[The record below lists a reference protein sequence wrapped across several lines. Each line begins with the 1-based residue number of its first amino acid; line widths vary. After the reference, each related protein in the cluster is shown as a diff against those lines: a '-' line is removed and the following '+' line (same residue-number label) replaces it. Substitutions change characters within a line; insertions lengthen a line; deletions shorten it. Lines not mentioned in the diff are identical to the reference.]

1 MNMHICYCYH
11 VFSPIKGGVEENII
25 NVSRELIK
33 KGNRVT
39 VITSNIPNRP
49 NKEFIHGIEV
59 IRTKPLFS
67 IFKTPIMPEYKKS
80 LSSIDADI
88 IHAHGTIPNISD
100 VAIFYAAKNNIPSVL
115 TYHFDGNAD
124 SMIGNLFAEFYNRFI
139 NRKVV
144 SKADKIIS
152 TSKSYAETSMV
163 LKDFL
168 DKIEIIPN
176 GVDLNRFNPKIEV
189 GNIREKYNLPSE
201 NIILHVGR
209 FVKYKGLEYLIRSMK
224 YVEHGTLIIAG
235 KGKLEKHLKEIVRD
249 EDLKNVKFLGY
260 ISDEDLPKLYRVSDI
275 YVLPSITRGENFGIS
290 ALEAMA
296 CGVPVIAS
304 DLPGVRELVRDDCGM
319 KVKPKDTLGIAE
331 KINEI
336 LCDDGLRFEMG
347 KTARKNAENYN
358 WADISK
364 KVMDVYKEVNNIRIG

>member
-1 MNMHICYCYH
+1 MHICYCYH
-11 VFSPIKGGVEENII
+11 VFYPTKGGVEENII

-33 KGNRVT
+33 NGHKVS

-49 NKEFIHGIEV
+49 EKEIIEGIEV
-59 IRTKPLFS
+59 LRAKTLFS
-67 IFKTPIMPEYKKS
+67 IFKTPIMPEYRKL
-80 LSSIDADI
+80 LSRVDADI
-88 IHAHGTIPNISD
+88 IHTHGTIPNVSD
-100 VAIFYAAKNNIPSVL
+100 VAILYAAKNNTPSVL

-124 SMIGNLFAEFYNRFI
+124 STVGDLFAVFYNHFI

-152 TSKSYAETSMV
+152 TSKSYAETSIV

-168 DKIEIIPN
+168 DKVEIIPN
-176 GVDLNRFNPKIEV
+176 GVDLNRFNPKIAV

-201 NIILHVGR
+201 NIIFNVGR
-209 FVKYKGLEYLIRSMK
+209 FVKYKGLEYLIKAMK
-224 YVEHGTLIIAG
+224 YVEHGTLIVAG
-235 KGKLEKHLKEIVRD
+235 KGKLERHLKQIIRD
-249 EDLKNVKFLGY
+249 EKLKNVKFLGY
-260 ISDEDLPKLYRVSDI
+260 IPDDDLPKLYRVSDV

-304 DLPGVRELVRDDCGM
+304 DLPGVRELVRDDCGI
-319 KVKPKDTLGIAE
+319 KVKPKNILGLAE

-336 LCDDGLRFEMG
+336 LSDYALRLEMV
-347 KTARKNAENYN
+347 KNARKNAENYN
-358 WADISK
+358 WKVISK
-364 KVMDVYKEVNNIRIG
+364 KVMDVYDGVIK

>member
-1 MNMHICYCYH
+1 MHICYCYH
-11 VFSPIKGGVEENII
+11 VFYPVKGGVEENIL

-39 VITSNIPNRP
+39 VVTSNIPNRP
-49 NKEFIHGIEV
+49 NKEFIDGIEV

-67 IFKTPIMPEYKKS
+67 IFKTSIMPDYKKL
-80 LSSIDADI
+80 LSTVNADI

-168 DKIEIIPN
+168 DKVEIIPN
-176 GVDLNRFNPKIEV
+176 GVALNRFNPKIEV
-189 GNIREKYNLPSE
+189 GNIRERYNLPSE
-201 NIILHVGR
+201 NIILYVGR
-209 FVKYKGLEYLIRSMK
+209 FVKYKGLEYLIRAMK

-235 KGKLEKHLKEIVRD
+235 KGKLERYLKQIVRN
-249 EDLKNVKFLGY
+249 EQSKNVKFLGY
-260 ISDEDLPKLYRVSDI
+260 VPDEDLPKLYRVSDI

-296 CGVPVIAS
+296 CGVPVVAS

-319 KVKPKDTLGIAE
+319 KVKPKGVLGLAG
-331 KINEI
+331 KINEM
-336 LCDDGLRFEMG
+336 LSDDALRLEMG
-347 KTARKNAENYN
+347 KNARKNAESYN
-358 WADISK
+358 WEDISK
-364 KVMDVYKEVNNIRIG
+364 KVMNVYEEILMR

>member
-1 MNMHICYCYH
+1 MHICYCYH

-33 KGNRVT
+33 KGHKVS
-39 VITSNIPNRP
+39 VVTSNTPNRP
-49 NKEFIHGIEV
+49 DKEFIHGIEV
-59 IRTKPLFS
+59 IRIKPLFS
-67 IFKTPIMPEYKKS
+67 IFKTPIMPEYKKL
-80 LSSIDADI
+80 LSIVDADI
-88 IHAHGTIPNISD
+88 IHAHGTIPNVSD

-124 SMIGNLFAEFYNRFI
+124 SKIGSFFGEFYNRFI

-152 TSKSYAETSMV
+152 TSKSYAETSIV

-168 DKIEIIPN
+168 DKVEIIPN

-189 GNIREKYNLPSE
+189 GNIREKYNLPSK
-201 NIILHVGR
+201 NIVLHVGR
-209 FVKYKGLEYLIRSMK
+209 FVKYKGLEYLIRAMK

-235 KGKLEKHLKEIVRD
+235 KGKLEWYLKQIVRD
-249 EDLKNVKFLGY
+249 EKLKNVKFLGY
-260 ISDEDLPKLYRVSDI
+260 VPDEDLPKLYRVSDV

-296 CGVPVIAS
+296 CGVPIIAS
-304 DLPGVRELVRDDCGM
+304 DLPGVRELVRDDCGI
-319 KVKPKDTLGIAE
+319 KVKTKDILGLAE

-336 LCDDGLRFEMG
+336 LSENDLRFEMG
-347 KTARKNAENYN
+347 KNARKNAENYS
-358 WADISK
+358 WKDISK
-364 KVMDVYKEVNNIRIG
+364 KIINVYEGVIDNIRIG

>member
-1 MNMHICYCYH
+1 M
-11 VFSPIKGGVEENII
+11 
-25 NVSRELIK
+25 
-33 KGNRVT
+33 
-39 VITSNIPNRP
+39 
-49 NKEFIHGIEV
+49 
-59 IRTKPLFS
+59 
-67 IFKTPIMPEYKKS
+67 
-80 LSSIDADI
+80 
-88 IHAHGTIPNISD
+88 
-100 VAIFYAAKNNIPSVL
+100 

-124 SMIGNLFAEFYNRFI
+124 SIIGTFFGEFYNRFI

-152 TSKSYAETSMV
+152 TSKSYAETSIV

-168 DKIEIIPN
+168 DKVEIIPN
-176 GVDLNRFNPKIEV
+176 GVDLNRFSPKIEV

-201 NIILHVGR
+201 NIIFHVGR
-209 FVKYKGLEYLIRSMK
+209 FVKYKGLEYLIRAMK

-235 KGKLEKHLKEIVRD
+235 EGKLEQYLKQIVRD
-249 EDLKNVKFLGY
+249 EKSKNVKFLGY
-260 ISDEDLPKLYRVSDI
+260 VSDEDLPKLYKISDV

-319 KVKPKDTLGIAE
+319 KVKPKDTFGIAE
-331 KINEI
+331 KINGI

-358 WADISK
+358 WEDISI
-364 KVMDVYKEVNNIRIG
+364 KVMEVYKAVLKGR